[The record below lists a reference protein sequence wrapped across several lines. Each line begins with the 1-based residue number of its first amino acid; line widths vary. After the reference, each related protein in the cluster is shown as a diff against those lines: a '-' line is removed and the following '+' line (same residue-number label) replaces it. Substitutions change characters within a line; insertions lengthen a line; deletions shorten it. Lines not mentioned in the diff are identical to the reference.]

1 MGGSDDCSE
10 LVAVGVELDDSGSV
24 LGKLEELDV
33 IRSAPCSLDS
43 SWINELEDCVSVDGV
58 DDVGSMLS
66 LLWDDVSS
74 GWVDGLIIVSVLS
87 DEQAVSATARISPP
101 RALIW

>member
-33 IRSAPCSLDS
+33 IRSAPCSLNTG
-43 SWINELEDCVSVDGV
+43 WINELEDCVSVDGV